1 MNVLIGVSE
10 GLTSIFAELQDK
22 ARGVIQD
29 ALRLKEM
36 CLSME
41 LFMICNEMLF
51 LNRGIIMKFFKSE
64 LLVNILIF
72 ILGICLDL
80 IAVLF
85 KLNTSKAPAIILFS
99 IGSSLIASAIVALLS
114 FLYRIKEKNISEMV
128 NEIGLE
134 KIIIGD
140 DSFKS
145 LIDKTIKSAKREISI
160 SLFNPFFIDLKILK
174 EKECGR
180 VNIRWLLEKTSEN
193 YNTITELEK
202 GLLLENKLRVKQ
214 YNGILKGIIIC
225 DDIVMVFQ
233 GERFTYE
240 IAQDIKMS
248 PTIFV
253 YRRNS
258 DNSLYNMYIE
268 EFERKWN
275 LAEDIEEK

>member
-1 MNVLIGVSE
+1 
-10 GLTSIFAELQDK
+10 
-22 ARGVIQD
+22 
-29 ALRLKEM
+29 
-36 CLSME
+36 
-41 LFMICNEMLF
+41 
-51 LNRGIIMKFFKSE
+51 MKFFKSE